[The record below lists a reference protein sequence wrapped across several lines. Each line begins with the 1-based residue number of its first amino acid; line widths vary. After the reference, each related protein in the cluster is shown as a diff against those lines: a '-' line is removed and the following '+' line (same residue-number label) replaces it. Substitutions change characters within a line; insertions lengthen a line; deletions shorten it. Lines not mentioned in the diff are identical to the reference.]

1 MVDRLKV
8 TTQGVDL
15 DLTEANGDYDSIE
28 RGEMSPDALA
38 DLIKKVLSLGEPNYS
53 SGEDLCPPNVLVES
67 AAGDVGFHVNDGVLY
82 ETNEEAQVTPFEAVM
97 IATGE
102 KSVSQITSGK
112 GAPVS
117 APAPQRPVNGPAP
130 SAPAAPVKRNPFVA
144 FTRWIMAF
152 VVALAIFVVGLSGGF
167 GLLKKD
173 GEPIYKL
180 LGVFIIIVTF
190 TIGRGVF
197 KAIRG
202 PKADGG
208 SSAPGRTHADDGMY
222 DNSHFHDGVEVGD
235 DGDDGGGSDGGD
247 AGGDDGGDDGGE

>member
-8 TTQGVDL
+8 TTQGVNL

-38 DLIKKVLSLGEPNYS
+38 DLIKKVLSSGEPDYS

-67 AAGDVGFHVNDGVLY
+67 AAGDVGFHVSDGALY
-82 ETNEEAQVTPFEAVM
+82 ETNEEVQVTPFEAVM

-102 KSVSQITSGK
+102 KSVSQIASGK
-112 GAPVS
+112 PASSAAPTPQSAVS
-117 APAPQRPVNGPAP
+117 TPAS

-144 FTRWIMAF
+144 FIRWIVAF
-152 VVALAIFVVGLSGGF
+152 VVAATIFVVGLAGGF
-167 GLLKKD
+167 GLIKKD

-190 TIGRGVF
+190 TIGRGIF
-197 KAIRG
+197 RAIRG
-202 PKADGG
+202 PKASGG
-208 SSAPGRTHADDGMY
+208 TGATGGTRTDDGMY
-222 DNSHFHDGVEVGD
+222 DRHGFDDGVEVGD
-235 DGDDGGGSDGGD
+235 DGDDGGGY
-247 AGGDDGGDDGGE
+247 DGGDDGGGDDGGE